1 MLQNTGKRSDTHTQ
15 REARQQ
21 IYYASCKKRTVYLCL
36 IVNIH
41 NIDRSVAVANKK
53 KSVFF
58 RLQDLQQVNIGT
70 TINKNK
76 IFELQTEATKKKTKN
91 FSFQLAVNRRLKI
104 PLQNSKALIIARTNT
119 YSLLFDASEN
129 RRKCKATN
137 QIYGG
142 MLDTQSHHFPHLE
155 MCARLSWIDQKWV
168 DVKDLTNL
176 LIVY

>member
-15 REARQQ
+15 QETCQQ
-21 IYYASCKKRTVYLCL
+21 FYYASSKTRTVYLCL

-41 NIDRSVAVANKK
+41 NIDRSVAVANEK

-76 IFELQTEATKKKTKN
+76 IFELQTEVTKKKEKK
-91 FSFQLAVNRRLKI
+91 FSFQLAVNRRPKI
-104 PLQNSKALIIARTNT
+104 PLHNSKALIIAKTNT

-129 RRKCKATN
+129 RRKCKATY
-137 QIYGG
+137 QVYDG
-142 MLDTQSHHFPHLE
+142 MLDTQSHHFSHLK
-155 MCARLSWIDQKWV
+155 MCAHKLNQPVTSWC
-168 DVKDLTNL
+168 
-176 LIVY
+176 